1 MNATDLER
9 AKQLLSH
16 SSTSLPFPIV
26 VKTICSAMRA
36 GREDVARALVQHPQF
51 QHEEQ
56 QCRLLMLAVQQ
67 GWAGLVAHLLL
78 NCRAAVPRNIL
89 SYVRDTPTMEALLAG
104 VPEEQHADLA
114 NHACAYAGLNSCLG
128 KLLLQQ
134 YKQQWQQRQQ
144 LEQLKLGAQQ
154 ILMAAL
160 NTQKQAEAM
169 LQEAQAAAA
178 AAAAASAAARQSAAT
193 AAVRCVRCEHS
204 DSSRQQ
210 QQQPSNSTRGG
221 SSSSDNSCDM
231 QPLQRLSSED
241 ASKPW

>member
-1 MNATDLER
+1 MNATDVER
-9 AKQLLSH
+9 AKQLLSQ
-16 SSTSLPFPIV
+16 SSTSLPFPVV

-36 GREDVARALVQHPQF
+36 GHEDVAKAVVQLPQF

-78 NCRAAVPRNIL
+78 ACRAVAPRNIL
-89 SYVRDTPTMEALLAG
+89 SYVRDTATLEALLAG

-134 YKQQWQQRQQ
+134 YKQQWQEKQQ
-144 LEQLKLGAQQ
+144 LERLKAGARH

-169 LQEAQAAAA
+169 MQEARAAAA
-178 AAAAASAAARQSAAT
+178 TVQQQFTAAAALKCCAGCQRSGSSVVT
-193 AAVRCVRCEHS
+193 A
-204 DSSRQQ
+204 QQ
-210 QQQPSNSTRGG
+210 CCQPAHY
-221 SSSSDNSCDM
+221 SSSS
-231 QPLQRLSSED
+231 SSSSRSSGFKSSGQ
-241 ASKPW
+241 ART